1 MPNAPWRRTGL
12 HHHTSGAGLI
22 CAGVVVGLALSG
34 TPVQGWS
41 SLMIAILFFGGM
53 QMVMMGVL
61 GEYLWRTLTEA
72 RQRPRY
78 IIEAL
83 AGDYEDTAHRGQ

>member
-1 MPNAPWRRTGL
+1 
-12 HHHTSGAGLI
+12 
-22 CAGVVVGLALSG
+22 
-34 TPVQGWS
+34 
-41 SLMIAILFFGGM
+41 MIAVLFFGGM

-83 AGDYEDTAHRGQ
+83 AGDHGGTACRGQ